1 MTAAHISTGSP
12 AADFSLALLQEFHR
26 LGVTDAV
33 LSPGSRSQGLA
44 LALAEFDRASLIDL
58 QVRIDERT
66 SGFTALGLA
75 VETGQPA
82 LVVTTS
88 GTAVANLLPAV
99 LEASHSSVPMLV
111 LSSDRPAELRGT
123 GGNQTTWQPGIFG
136 RFVRHTIDVGAPSGR
151 AGEPSRAITIAREA
165 YEAAVGMHSGRPGP
179 VHVNLQFREPLSAS
193 VPDLVSNPLAFA
205 GGPSQAG
212 EIAQG
217 KEPSGDADHS
227 DRQTTARDAPSAA
240 LLAPLEL
247 ARGPR
252 TIVIAGHG
260 GGRAAEQLAH
270 EGGWPLVAEP
280 SSGSRFGRN
289 LVVAYR
295 ELLNDPDFGGR
306 VERAIVFG
314 HPTLS
319 REVPVLSLREGVETI
334 VVTPDASAHLAA
346 AEEFTRARHDAS
358 AGENVDPR
366 AVFRR
371 RAVTDDAIGL
381 YNPGHRV
388 SQFATT
394 VTVATDPTAG
404 GSIPSSG
411 TPSAGGTAPDDRDWL
426 RSWVLAN
433 RAIVASQLDEVAPP
447 NPDDAR
453 SPDIAVRRDYRLAEL
468 AALRAPITRRV
479 LALALWQATWP
490 HDRLVLGASRL
501 IRDLDRVVPGKNI
514 RVHSNRGLAGI
525 DGTIATAI
533 GIALA
538 SQRGPDS
545 VGVTRLLLGDLTL
558 LHDVGSMLLGVGERR
573 PRIQLVVAN
582 DGGGTIFDTLEVA
595 DTASRAAF
603 DRVMFTPQAVD
614 IASLAKAYGWAY
626 SSVTTRTELD
636 SALTAPVS
644 GPAIVEVRLPR

>member
-1 MTAAHISTGSP
+1 M
-12 AADFSLALLQEFHR
+12 
-26 LGVTDAV
+26 TDAV

-44 LALAEFDRASLIDL
+44 LALAEFDRANLIDL

-75 VETGQPA
+75 IETGQPA

-136 RFVRHTIDVGAPSGR
+136 RFVRHSIDVGAPSGR
-151 AGEPSRAITIAREA
+151 AGEHALALTIAREA
-165 YEAAVGMHSGRPGP
+165 YEAAVGIHSGRPGP

-193 VPDLVSNPLAFA
+193 VPDLVSNPRAFGVGQPEA
-205 GGPSQAG
+205 SEVVG
-212 EIAQG
+212 
-217 KEPSGDADHS
+217 EPSPAAL
-227 DRQTTARDAPSAA
+227 ARDDHLRASHAAPGG
-240 LLAPLEL
+240 LQPAPLEL

-260 GGRAAEQLAH
+260 AGRAAEQLAH

-295 ELLNDPDFGGR
+295 ELLNDADFGGR

-334 VVTPDASAHLAA
+334 VVTPDADAHLHA
-346 AEEFTRARHDAS
+346 AEQFTRARDEADGG
-358 AGENVDPR
+358 AGAGDNVDPR

-388 SQFATT
+388 SQFATS
-394 VTVATDPTAG
+394 VTVATDPMADG
-404 GSIPSSG
+404 RG
-411 TPSAGGTAPDDRDWL
+411 SAGGGMPEGSNAPDDRDWL
-426 RSWVLAN
+426 RSWVLAS

-479 LALALWQATWP
+479 LAMALWQATWP

-538 SQRGPDS
+538 SQRGPGS

-595 DTASRAAF
+595 DTANRAAF
-603 DRVMFTPQAVD
+603 DRVMFTPQGVD
-614 IASLAKAYGWAY
+614 IASLAKAYGWVY
-626 SSVTTRTELD
+626 SSVSTRTELD
-636 SALTAPVS
+636 GALTAPVD

>member
-1 MTAAHISTGSP
+1 MTRAHISTGSP

-26 LGVTDAV
+26 LGVKDAV

-44 LALAEFDRASLIDL
+44 LALAEFDRANLIDL

-75 VETGQPA
+75 IETGQPA

-136 RFVRHTIDVGAPSGR
+136 RFVRHSIDVGAPGGQ
-151 AGEPSRAITIAREA
+151 AGEPSLAIAIAREA
-165 YEAAVGMHSGRPGP
+165 YEAAVGIHSGRPGP

-193 VPDLVSNPLAFA
+193 VPDLVPNPLAFA
-205 GGPSQAG
+205 GEQPETSEVVIG
-212 EIAQG
+212 
-217 KEPSGDADHS
+217 EPSPGTVTLDDHLRAS
-227 DRQTTARDAPSAA
+227 HAA
-240 LLAPLEL
+240 AGGLQPAPLEL

-260 GGRAAEQLAH
+260 AGRAAEQLAH

-319 REVPVLSLREGVETI
+319 REVPILSLREGVETI
-334 VVTPDASAHLAA
+334 VVTPDADAHFQA
-346 AEEFTRARHDAS
+346 AEQFARAS
-358 AGENVDPR
+358 ADAGDNVDPR

-388 SQFATT
+388 SRFASS

-404 GSIPSSG
+404 GASPEG
-411 TPSAGGTAPDDRDWL
+411 RDAPDDRDWL
-426 RSWVLAN
+426 RLWVLAS

-538 SQRGPDS
+538 SQRGADS

-595 DTASRAAF
+595 DTANRAAF
-603 DRVMFTPQAVD
+603 DRVMFTPQSVD

-626 SSVTTRTELD
+626 SIVSTRTDLD
-636 SALTAPVS
+636 SALTAQVTV
-644 GPAIVEVRLPR
+644 PAIVEVRLPR